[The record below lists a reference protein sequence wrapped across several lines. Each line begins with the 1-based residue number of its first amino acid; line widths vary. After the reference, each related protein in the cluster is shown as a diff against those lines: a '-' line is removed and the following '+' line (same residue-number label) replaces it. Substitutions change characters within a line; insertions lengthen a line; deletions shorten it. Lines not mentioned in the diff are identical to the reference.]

1 MSKRLD
7 GPRWGWIVLTT
18 WGLFALLPI
27 LYFASIALRP
37 RNEIIAPQP
46 IYFPTLTTETWFK
59 IWTEWPICSYFE
71 NSILSIT
78 SSVFICLVLG
88 VPCAYALARYRFAG
102 NSDIGNYILSTKMMA
117 PAAVV
122 VPMFFLFGNMRF
134 PEIYLFEFYKF
145 GFPSFVG
152 SDQCFLDF
160 NFDGFN
166 ISDFSFSWGKYS
178 IGPYQT
184 LDRWWALGLIYA
196 AMNLSIVV
204 WIVRSYM
211 IDIHPEIEDAART
224 DGASD
229 LRILWEIIIPMCLP
243 GIITAAVIAAIFAM
257 NEYLFTLIIASKN
270 AYPLSVALANFSGGS
285 DGIIYNAIALV
296 GFLAFF
302 PALLLVILIQ
312 NHLSRGLTMGAVK
325 G

>member
-1 MSKRLD
+1 VSKRLE
-7 GPRWGWIVLTT
+7 GPRWGWIVLTI
-18 WGLFALLPI
+18 WGVFALLPI
-27 LYFASIALRP
+27 FYFASIALRP
-37 RNEIIAPQP
+37 RNEIIAPVP
-46 IYFPTLTTETWFK
+46 IYFPTLTTETWTK
-59 IWTEWPICSYFE
+59 IWTEWPIGLYFY
-71 NSILSIT
+71 NSIVAIT
-78 SSVFICLVLG
+78 GSVFICLVLG
-88 VPCAYALARYRFAG
+88 VPCAYALARYKFKG
-102 NSDIGNYILSTKMMA
+102 NADIGNYILSTKMMA

-122 VPMFFLFGNMRF
+122 VPMFFLFGKLKL
-134 PEIYLFEFYKF
+134 ID
-145 GFPSFVG
+145 SV
-152 SDQCFLDF
+152 
-160 NFDGFN
+160 
-166 ISDFSFSWGKYS
+166 
-178 IGPYQT
+178 
-184 LDRWWALGLIYA
+184 WALMLVYA

-204 WIVRSYM
+204 WIIRSYM

>member
-1 MSKRLD
+1 MSD
-7 GPRWGWIVLTT
+7 GSRFSAGRTILLSV
-18 WGLFALLPI
+18 WGLLCVLPI
-27 LYFASIALRP
+27 IFFATIALRP

-46 IYFPTLTTETWFK
+46 IYFPTISIETWAK
-59 IWTEWPICSYFE
+59 IWAEWPIMHYFM
-71 NSILSIT
+71 NSVI
-78 SSVFICLVLG
+78 SVTGSVIICLVLG
-88 VPCAYALARYRFAG
+88 IPAAYSLARYQYRG
-102 NSDIGNYILSTKMMA
+102 RDDIGFYILSTKMMA
-117 PAAVV
+117 PAAVAI
-122 VPMFFLFGNMRF
+122 PIFFLFRAMG
-134 PEIYLFEFYKF
+134 L
-145 GFPSFVG
+145 
-152 SDQCFLDF
+152 LD
-160 NFDGFN
+160 
-166 ISDFSFSWGKYS
+166 
-178 IGPYQT
+178 T
-184 LDRWWALGLIYA
+184 VWALMLVYA

-204 WIVRSYM
+204 WIIRSYM
-211 IDIHPEIEDAART
+211 IDIPHEIEDAART

-229 LRILWEIIIPMCLP
+229 LRILWSIIIPMGLP

-296 GFLAFF
+296 AFLAFF

>member
-1 MSKRLD
+1 MSKRME
-7 GPRWGWIVLTT
+7 GPRWGWIVLTI
-18 WGLFALLPI
+18 WGIFSFLPI
-27 LYFASIALRP
+27 LFFASIALRP
-37 RNEIIAPQP
+37 RNEIIAPVP
-46 IYFPTLTTETWFK
+46 IYFPTITIETWAK
-59 IWTEWPICSYFE
+59 IWDEWPIGLYFY
-71 NSILSIT
+71 NSIVAVT
-78 SSVFICLVLG
+78 GSVFICLILG
-88 VPCAYALARYRFAG
+88 VPAAYALARYKFKG
-102 NSDIGNYILSTKMMA
+102 NSDIGHYILSTKMMA

-122 VPMFFLFGNMRF
+122 VPMFFLFGKMGL
-134 PEIYLFEFYKF
+134 ID
-145 GFPSFVG
+145 SV
-152 SDQCFLDF
+152 
-160 NFDGFN
+160 
-166 ISDFSFSWGKYS
+166 
-178 IGPYQT
+178 
-184 LDRWWALGLIYA
+184 WALMLVYA

-211 IDIHPEIEDAART
+211 IDIPPEIEDAART

>member
-1 MSKRLD
+1 MSKRME
-7 GPRWGWIVLTT
+7 GPRWGWIILAV
-18 WGLFALLPI
+18 WGLFAFLPI

-37 RNEIIAPQP
+37 RNEIIAPVP
-46 IYFPTLTTETWFK
+46 IYFPTITTETWAK
-59 IWTEWPICSYFE
+59 IWNEWPIGLYFY
-71 NSILSIT
+71 NSIVAVT
-78 SSVFICLVLG
+78 GSVFICLVLG
-88 VPCAYALARYRFAG
+88 VPAAYALARYRFKG
-102 NSDIGNYILSTKMMA
+102 NADIGYYILSTKMMA

-122 VPMFFLFGNMRF
+122 VPMFFLFG
-134 PEIYLFEFYKF
+134 K
-145 GFPSFVG
+145 
-152 SDQCFLDF
+152 
-160 NFDGFN
+160 
-166 ISDFSFSWGKYS
+166 
-178 IGPYQT
+178 
-184 LDRWWALGLIYA
+184 LGLIDSVWALMLVYA

-211 IDIHPEIEDAART
+211 IDIPSEIEDAART

-229 LRILWEIIIPMCLP
+229 LRILWEIIIPLCLP

>member
-1 MSKRLD
+1 MSKRLE
-7 GPRWGWIVLTT
+7 GPRWAWIILTI
-18 WGLFALLPI
+18 WGAFALLPI

-37 RNEIIAPQP
+37 RNEIIAPVP
-46 IYFPTLTTETWFK
+46 IYFPTLTIETWQK
-59 IWTEWPICSYFE
+59 IWNDWPIGLYFY
-71 NSILSIT
+71 NSVVAIAG
-78 SSVFICLVLG
+78 SVFICLILG
-88 VPCAYALARYRFAG
+88 VPAAYALARYKFKG
-102 NSDIGNYILSTKMMA
+102 NADIGNYILSTKMMA

-122 VPMFFLFGNMRF
+122 IPMFFLFGKLKM
-134 PEIYLFEFYKF
+134 
-145 GFPSFVG
+145 
-152 SDQCFLDF
+152 LD
-160 NFDGFN
+160 
-166 ISDFSFSWGKYS
+166 SV
-178 IGPYQT
+178 
-184 LDRWWALGLIYA
+184 WALMLVYA

-302 PALLLVILIQ
+302 PALFLVILIQ

>member
-1 MSKRLD
+1 MSSKSE
-7 GPRWGWIVLTT
+7 GPRWGWPILVV
-18 WGLFALLPI
+18 WGLFAFLPI

-37 RNEIIAPQP
+37 RNEIIAPAP
-46 IYFPTLTTETWFK
+46 IYFPTLTTETWTK
-59 IWTEWPICSYFE
+59 IWVEWPIGLYFY
-71 NSILSIT
+71 NSIVAVSG
-78 SSVFICLVLG
+78 SVFICLLLG
-88 VPCAYALARYRFAG
+88 VPAAYALARYKFKG
-102 NSDIGNYILSTKMMA
+102 NADIGNYILSTKMMA
-117 PAAVV
+117 PAAVTI
-122 VPMFFLFGNMRF
+122 PIFFLFGKLHL
-134 PEIYLFEFYKF
+134 ID
-145 GFPSFVG
+145 SV
-152 SDQCFLDF
+152 
-160 NFDGFN
+160 
-166 ISDFSFSWGKYS
+166 
-178 IGPYQT
+178 
-184 LDRWWALGLIYA
+184 WALMLVYA

-204 WIVRSYM
+204 WIIRSYM
-211 IDIHPEIEDAART
+211 IEIPHEVEDAART
-224 DGASD
+224 DGAGD

>member
-1 MSKRLD
+1 MSKRMD
-7 GPRWGWIVLTT
+7 GPRWGWIALTI

-27 LYFASIALRP
+27 IYFASIALRP

-46 IYFPTLTTETWFK
+46 IYFPTLTTETWAK
-59 IWTEWPICSYFE
+59 IWTEWPIGLYFY
-71 NSILSIT
+71 NSVVAIT
-78 SSVFICLVLG
+78 GSVIICLVLG
-88 VPCAYALARYRFAG
+88 VPAAYALARYKFKG
-102 NSDIGNYILSTKMMA
+102 NADIGYYILSTKMMA

-122 VPMFFLFGNMRF
+122 VPMFFLFGKLKL
-134 PEIYLFEFYKF
+134 ID
-145 GFPSFVG
+145 SV
-152 SDQCFLDF
+152 
-160 NFDGFN
+160 
-166 ISDFSFSWGKYS
+166 
-178 IGPYQT
+178 
-184 LDRWWALGLIYA
+184 WALMLVYA

>member
-1 MSKRLD
+1 MSKRME
-7 GPRWGWIVLTT
+7 GPRWGWIVLTI
-18 WGLFALLPI
+18 WGIFSFLPI
-27 LYFASIALRP
+27 LFFASIALRP
-37 RNEIIAPQP
+37 RNEIIAPVP
-46 IYFPTLTTETWFK
+46 IYFPTITIETWAK
-59 IWTEWPICSYFE
+59 IWNEWPIGLYFY
-71 NSILSIT
+71 NSIVAVSG
-78 SSVFICLVLG
+78 SVFICLILG
-88 VPCAYALARYRFAG
+88 VPAAYALARYKFRG
-102 NSDIGNYILSTKMMA
+102 NADIGNYILSTKMMA

-122 VPMFFLFGNMRF
+122 VPMFFLFGKMGL
-134 PEIYLFEFYKF
+134 ID
-145 GFPSFVG
+145 SV
-152 SDQCFLDF
+152 
-160 NFDGFN
+160 
-166 ISDFSFSWGKYS
+166 
-178 IGPYQT
+178 
-184 LDRWWALGLIYA
+184 WALMLVYA

-211 IDIHPEIEDAART
+211 IDIPPEIEDAART
-224 DGASD
+224 DGATD

-243 GIITAAVIAAIFAM
+243 GIVTAAVIAAIFAM

>member
-1 MSKRLD
+1 MKKRLE
-7 GPRWGWIVLTT
+7 GPRWGWIILTI
-18 WGLFALLPI
+18 WALFALLPI
-27 LYFASIALRP
+27 LYFASIALRS
-37 RNEIIAPQP
+37 RNDIIATVP

-59 IWTEWPICSYFE
+59 IWTEWPIGLYFY
-71 NSILSIT
+71 NT
-78 SSVFICLVLG
+78 MVAVTGSVLICLVLG
-88 VPCAYALARYRFAG
+88 IPAAYALARYKFKG
-102 NSDIGNYILSTKMMA
+102 NADIGNYILSTKMMA

-122 VPMFFLFGNMRF
+122 VPMFFLFGKMKM
-134 PEIYLFEFYKF
+134 ID
-145 GFPSFVG
+145 SV
-152 SDQCFLDF
+152 
-160 NFDGFN
+160 
-166 ISDFSFSWGKYS
+166 
-178 IGPYQT
+178 
-184 LDRWWALGLIYA
+184 WALMLVYA

-204 WIVRSYM
+204 WIIRSYM

-229 LRILWEIIIPMCLP
+229 LRIMWSIIIPMCLP

>member
-1 MSKRLD
+1 MSKPME
-7 GPRWGWIVLTT
+7 GPRWGWIILTI
-18 WGLFALLPI
+18 WGVFALLPI
-27 LYFASIALRP
+27 VYFASIALRP

-46 IYFPTLTTETWFK
+46 IYFPTLTTETWTK
-59 IWTEWPICSYFE
+59 IWTEWPIGLYFY
-71 NSILSIT
+71 NSIIAISG
-78 SSVFICLVLG
+78 SVFICLLLG
-88 VPCAYALARYRFAG
+88 VPAAYALARYKFKG
-102 NSDIGNYILSTKMMA
+102 NADIGNYILSTKMMA

-122 VPMFFLFGNMRF
+122 VPMFFLFGKMKL
-134 PEIYLFEFYKF
+134 ID
-145 GFPSFVG
+145 SV
-152 SDQCFLDF
+152 
-160 NFDGFN
+160 
-166 ISDFSFSWGKYS
+166 
-178 IGPYQT
+178 
-184 LDRWWALGLIYA
+184 WALMLVYA

-204 WIVRSYM
+204 WIIRSYM

-302 PALLLVILIQ
+302 PALLLVISIQ

>member
-1 MSKRLD
+1 MSEGSRFSVGRTIL
-7 GPRWGWIVLTT
+7 LTV
-18 WGLFALLPI
+18 WGLFCLLPI
-27 LYFASIALRP
+27 IFFATIALRP

-46 IYFPTLTTETWFK
+46 IYFPTISIETWAK
-59 IWTEWPICSYFE
+59 IWAEWPIMHYFM
-71 NSILSIT
+71 NSVI
-78 SSVFICLVLG
+78 SVTGSVIICLVLG
-88 VPCAYALARYRFAG
+88 IPAAYSLARYQYRG
-102 NSDIGNYILSTKMMA
+102 RDDIGFYILSTKMMA
-117 PAAVV
+117 PAAVAI
-122 VPMFFLFGNMRF
+122 PIFFLFRAMG
-134 PEIYLFEFYKF
+134 L
-145 GFPSFVG
+145 
-152 SDQCFLDF
+152 LD
-160 NFDGFN
+160 
-166 ISDFSFSWGKYS
+166 
-178 IGPYQT
+178 T
-184 LDRWWALGLIYA
+184 VWALMLVYA

-204 WIVRSYM
+204 WIIRSYM
-211 IDIHPEIEDAART
+211 IDIPHEIEDAART

-229 LRILWEIIIPMCLP
+229 LRILWSIIIPMCLP

-296 GFLAFF
+296 AFLAFF

>member
-1 MSKRLD
+1 MSKRLE
-7 GPRWGWIVLTT
+7 GPRWGWIVLTI
-18 WGLFALLPI
+18 WGVFALLPI

-46 IYFPTLTTETWFK
+46 IYFPTLTTETWTK
-59 IWTEWPICSYFE
+59 IWTEWPIGLYFY
-71 NSILSIT
+71 NSIVAISG
-78 SSVFICLVLG
+78 SVFICLILG
-88 VPCAYALARYRFAG
+88 IPCAYALARYKFKG
-102 NSDIGNYILSTKMMA
+102 NADIGNYILSTKMMA

-122 VPMFFLFGNMRF
+122 VPMFFLFGKMKL
-134 PEIYLFEFYKF
+134 ID
-145 GFPSFVG
+145 SV
-152 SDQCFLDF
+152 
-160 NFDGFN
+160 
-166 ISDFSFSWGKYS
+166 
-178 IGPYQT
+178 
-184 LDRWWALGLIYA
+184 WALMLVYA

-204 WIVRSYM
+204 WIIRSYM

>member
-1 MSKRLD
+1 MSKRME
-7 GPRWGWIVLTT
+7 GPRWGWIILSI
-18 WGLFALLPI
+18 WGVFALLPI
-27 LYFASIALRP
+27 IYFASIALRP
-37 RNEIIAPQP
+37 RNEIIAPVP

-59 IWTEWPICSYFE
+59 IWTEWPIGLYFY
-71 NSILSIT
+71 NSIVAVSG
-78 SSVFICLVLG
+78 SVFICLILG
-88 VPCAYALARYRFAG
+88 VPAAYALARYKFKG
-102 NSDIGNYILSTKMMA
+102 NADIGYYILSTKMMA

-122 VPMFFLFGNMRF
+122 VPMFFLFGKLKL
-134 PEIYLFEFYKF
+134 ID
-145 GFPSFVG
+145 SV
-152 SDQCFLDF
+152 
-160 NFDGFN
+160 
-166 ISDFSFSWGKYS
+166 
-178 IGPYQT
+178 
-184 LDRWWALGLIYA
+184 WALMLVYA

-204 WIVRSYM
+204 WIIRSYM

-229 LRILWEIIIPMCLP
+229 LRILWEIIIPMCMP

>member
-1 MSKRLD
+1 MSKRMD
-7 GPRWGWIVLTT
+7 GPKWGWIILTI
-18 WGLFALLPI
+18 WGAFALLPI
-27 LYFASIALRP
+27 IYFASIALRP
-37 RNEIIAPQP
+37 RNEIIAPEP
-46 IYFPTLTTETWFK
+46 IYFPTLTTETWLK
-59 IWTEWPICSYFE
+59 IWTEWPISLYFY
-71 NSILSIT
+71 NSIVAIT
-78 SSVFICLVLG
+78 GSVFICLILG
-88 VPCAYALARYRFAG
+88 IPAAYALARYKFKG
-102 NSDIGNYILSTKMMA
+102 NADIGNYILSTKMMA

-122 VPMFFLFGNMRF
+122 IPMFFLFGKLKL
-134 PEIYLFEFYKF
+134 ID
-145 GFPSFVG
+145 S
-152 SDQCFLDF
+152 
-160 NFDGFN
+160 
-166 ISDFSFSWGKYS
+166 IWG
-178 IGPYQT
+178 
-184 LDRWWALGLIYA
+184 LMLVYA

-211 IDIHPEIEDAART
+211 IDIPHEVEDAART

-229 LRILWEIIIPMCLP
+229 MRILWEIIIPMCLP

-257 NEYLFTLIIASKN
+257 NEYLFTLILASKN

-302 PALLLVILIQ
+302 PALLLIILIQ

>member
-1 MSKRLD
+1 MSKRME
-7 GPRWGWIVLTT
+7 GPRWAWIVLTI

-27 LYFASIALRP
+27 IYFASIALRP

-46 IYFPTLTTETWFK
+46 IYFPTLTTETWQK
-59 IWTEWPICSYFE
+59 IWTEWPIGLYFY
-71 NSILSIT
+71 NSIVTIT
-78 SSVFICLVLG
+78 GSVFICLLLG
-88 VPCAYALARYRFAG
+88 IPAAYALARYKFKG
-102 NSDIGNYILSTKMMA
+102 NADIGNYILSTKMMA

-122 VPMFFLFGNMRF
+122 VPMFFLFGKMGL
-134 PEIYLFEFYKF
+134 ID
-145 GFPSFVG
+145 SV
-152 SDQCFLDF
+152 
-160 NFDGFN
+160 
-166 ISDFSFSWGKYS
+166 
-178 IGPYQT
+178 
-184 LDRWWALGLIYA
+184 WALMLIYA

-204 WIVRSYM
+204 WIIRSYM

>member
-1 MSKRLD
+1 MSKRME
-7 GPRWGWIVLTT
+7 GPRWGWIILSV
-18 WGLFALLPI
+18 WGVFAFMPI

-37 RNEIIAPQP
+37 RNEIIAPVP
-46 IYFPTLTTETWFK
+46 IYFPTITIETWAK
-59 IWTEWPICSYFE
+59 IWNEWPIGLYFF
-71 NSILSIT
+71 NSIVAVT
-78 SSVFICLVLG
+78 GSVIICLVLG
-88 VPCAYALARYRFAG
+88 VPAAYALARYKFKG

-122 VPMFFLFGNMRF
+122 VPMFFLFGKMGL
-134 PEIYLFEFYKF
+134 I
-145 GFPSFVG
+145 
-152 SDQCFLDF
+152 D
-160 NFDGFN
+160 
-166 ISDFSFSWGKYS
+166 S
-178 IGPYQT
+178 I
-184 LDRWWALGLIYA
+184 WALMLVYA

-211 IDIHPEIEDAART
+211 IDIPPEIEDAART

-243 GIITAAVIAAIFAM
+243 GIITAAVIAGIFAM

-302 PALLLVILIQ
+302 PVLLLVILIQ

>member
-1 MSKRLD
+1 MKKRFD
-7 GPRWGWIVLTT
+7 ISPWSSIVLWI
-18 WGLFALLPI
+18 WGAICFLPI

-37 RNEIIAPQP
+37 RNEIIAPSP
-46 IYFPTLTTETWFK
+46 IYFPTISMETWAK
-59 IWTEWPICSYFE
+59 IFAEWPIMSYFK
-71 NSILSIT
+71 NSMIAVT
-78 SSVFICLVLG
+78 GSVFICLLLG
-88 VPCAYALARYRFAG
+88 VPAAFALARYTFKGRE
-102 NSDIGNYILSTKMMA
+102 DIGFYILSTKFMA
-117 PAAVV
+117 PAAVAIPIFV
-122 VPMFFLFGNMRF
+122 LFGQLKM
-134 PEIYLFEFYKF
+134 
-145 GFPSFVG
+145 
-152 SDQCFLDF
+152 LD
-160 NFDGFN
+160 
-166 ISDFSFSWGKYS
+166 
-178 IGPYQT
+178 T
-184 LDRWWALGLIYA
+184 VWAVMLVYA

-204 WIVRSYM
+204 WIIRSYM
-211 IDIHPEIEDAART
+211 VDIPSAIEDAART

-243 GIITAAVIAAIFAM
+243 GIITAGVIAAIFAM

-302 PALLLVILIQ
+302 PSLLLVVLIQ

>member
-7 GPRWGWIVLTT
+7 GPRWGWIILTI
-18 WGLFALLPI
+18 WGAFALLPI
-27 LYFASIALRP
+27 IYFASIALRP
-37 RNEIIAPQP
+37 RNEIIAPVP
-46 IYFPTLTTETWFK
+46 IYFPTLTTETWLK
-59 IWTEWPICSYFE
+59 IWTEWPISLYFY
-71 NSILSIT
+71 NSIVAISG
-78 SSVFICLVLG
+78 SVFICLVLG
-88 VPCAYALARYRFAG
+88 IPAAYALARYKFKG
-102 NSDIGNYILSTKMMA
+102 NADIGYYILSTKMMA

-122 VPMFFLFGNMRF
+122 VPMFFLFGKLKL
-134 PEIYLFEFYKF
+134 ID
-145 GFPSFVG
+145 SV
-152 SDQCFLDF
+152 
-160 NFDGFN
+160 
-166 ISDFSFSWGKYS
+166 
-178 IGPYQT
+178 
-184 LDRWWALGLIYA
+184 WALMLVYA

-229 LRILWEIIIPMCLP
+229 LRILWEIIIPMCMP